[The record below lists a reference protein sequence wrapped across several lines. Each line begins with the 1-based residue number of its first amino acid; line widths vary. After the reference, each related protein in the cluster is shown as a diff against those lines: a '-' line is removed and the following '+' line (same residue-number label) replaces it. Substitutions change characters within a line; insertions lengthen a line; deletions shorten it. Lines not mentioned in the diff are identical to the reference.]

1 MSTAWAFL
9 YLYNLHKEE
18 INMIKGLAITP
29 PILGR
34 ISIGKMVERNG
45 KRIPEKDDQFTLTSQ
60 IQNKDGWVKH
70 PLDEQLRAKAPNQ
83 KLRSIPVRM
92 IFNDPELN
100 LRAEYSLFDRQ
111 TGRPVC
117 VGNGEICQRL
127 TNQGIEQHPCPSPD
141 LCALAQGGL
150 CKPYGRL
157 HVNLDESDELGTFI
171 FRTTGFNSIRTL
183 AARLSYYHAASN
195 GLLSCLP
202 LQLILRGKSTTQSY
216 RTPVY
221 YVDLTLREGIH
232 LQEAIQM
239 AKEIDQ
245 KSKLAGFNQ
254 NALDQMALQGY
265 ENSQF
270 KVDSE
275 EGLDLVE
282 EFYTDKVAEYEQ
294 TQPEPKG
301 KAKSKFNQSEDF
313 VQDIQKGLQMSVR
326 AVN

>member
-1 MSTAWAFL
+1 
-9 YLYNLHKEE
+9 
-18 INMIKGLAITP
+18 MIKGLAITP

-34 ISIGKMVERNG
+34 ISIGKVVEKNG
-45 KRIPEKDDQFTLTSQ
+45 KRLPEKDDQFTITSQ
-60 IQNKDGWVKH
+60 IQSKEGWIKH
-70 PLDEQLRAKAPNQ
+70 PLDEQLRSKAPNQ
-83 KLRSIPVRM
+83 KLRTIPVRM

-100 LRAEYSLFDRQ
+100 LRAEYTLFDRQ

-117 VGNGEICQRL
+117 VGNGETCQRL
-127 TNQGIEQHPCPSPD
+127 TNQGVEQHSCPSPD
-141 LCALAQGGL
+141 LCPLAQGGN

-221 YVDLTLREGIH
+221 YVDLTLKDGVN
-232 LQEAIQM
+232 LQQAIQM
-239 AKEIDQ
+239 AQEIDQ
-245 KSKLAGFNQ
+245 QSKQAGFNQ
-254 NALDQMALQGY
+254 TALDQTARQGFANAKF
-265 ENSQF
+265 E
-270 KVDSE
+270 VHAE
-275 EGLDLVE
+275 EGLDFVE
-282 EFYTDKVAEYEQ
+282 EFYSDENQETNIEQ
-294 TQPEPKG
+294 VKSETTART
-301 KAKSKFNQSEDF
+301 KAKPKPNQGEGF
-313 VQDIQKGLQMSVR
+313 VQDIQKGLQGSVR

>member
-1 MSTAWAFL
+1 
-9 YLYNLHKEE
+9 
-18 INMIKGLAITP
+18 MIKGLAITP

-34 ISIGKMVERNG
+34 ISIGKVVEKNG
-45 KRIPEKDDQFTLTSQ
+45 KRIPEKDDQFTITSQ
-60 IQNKDGWVKH
+60 IQGKDGWIKH
-70 PLDEQLRAKAPNQ
+70 PLDEQLRNQAPNQ

-111 TGRPVC
+111 TGRPIC
-117 VGNGEICQRL
+117 VGNGQTCQRM
-127 TNQGIEQHPCPSPD
+127 TSQGVEQHPCPSPD
-141 LCALAQGGL
+141 LCSLAQGGN

-216 RTPVY
+216 RQPVY
-221 YVDLTLREGIH
+221 YVDLTLRDGIS
-232 LQEAIQM
+232 LNEAIMQAKQIDEQSKQAGFYQEALDFTARKGFAN
-239 AKEIDQ
+239 AKFEVH
-245 KSKLAGFNQ
+245 A
-254 NALDQMALQGY
+254 
-265 ENSQF
+265 
-270 KVDSE
+270 E
-275 EGLDLVE
+275 EGMELLE
-282 EFYTDKVAEYEQ
+282 EFYLHSDSAVDTEH
-294 TQPEPKG
+294 
-301 KAKSKFNQSEDF
+301 S
-313 VQDIQKGLQMSVR
+313 VQLSYVQEIQQGLQQSVR

>member
-1 MSTAWAFL
+1 
-9 YLYNLHKEE
+9 
-18 INMIKGLAITP
+18 MIKGLAITP

-34 ISIGKMVERNG
+34 ISIGKMVEKNG
-45 KRIPEKDDQFTLTSQ
+45 KHIPEKDDQFTITSQ
-60 IQNKDGWVKH
+60 IQNKEGWVKH
-70 PLDEQLRAKAPNQ
+70 PLDEQLRAKAQNQ

-117 VGNGEICQRL
+117 VGNGETCQRM
-127 TNQGIEQHPCPSPD
+127 TGQGVEQHPCPSPD
-141 LCALAQGGL
+141 LCPLAQGGN

-183 AARLSYYHAASN
+183 AARLSYYHAASS

-202 LQLILRGKSTTQSY
+202 LQLTLRGKSTTQSY

-232 LQEAIQM
+232 LQEAIHT

-245 KSKLAGFNQ
+245 KSKLSGFNQ
-254 NALDQMALQGY
+254 AALDHVAKQGFA
-265 ENSQF
+265 NAQF
-270 KVDSE
+270 EVNAE
-275 EGLDLVE
+275 EGLDLVG
-282 EFYTDKVAEYEQ
+282 EFYVDENSESEQ
-294 TQPEPKG
+294 IQLNSKG
-301 KAKSKFNQSEDF
+301 KNRPKSNYVEDF
-313 VQDIQKGLQMSVR
+313 VQDIQQGLQRSVQ
-326 AVN
+326 ALN